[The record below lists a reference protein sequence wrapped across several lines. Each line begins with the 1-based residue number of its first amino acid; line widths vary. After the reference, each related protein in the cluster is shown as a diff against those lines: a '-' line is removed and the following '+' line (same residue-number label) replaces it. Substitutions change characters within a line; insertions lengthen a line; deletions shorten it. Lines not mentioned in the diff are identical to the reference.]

1 MGFVLCPFSQYVPFS
16 WNISSIYIQG
26 NYQYTC
32 IYCRF
37 LSSGFVSSI
46 FFVLFSCDLMTI
58 FYVVFGFFFLFV
70 LYLFFYYIFCLWLP
84 WGFSIAV
91 HIYIW
96 LFLVIL
102 IQTIFFS
109 SFCLNFSAS
118 VKLFETS
125 YFFFKVASFY
135 GSMPIQSTCTQWL
148 WWESWIWHEH
158 KSHLLIVYWLLSP
171 S

>member
-1 MGFVLCPFSQYVPFS
+1 MCLFHETFHPFTFKVIINTHAF
-16 WNISSIYIQG
+16 IA
-26 NYQYTC
+26 
-32 IYCRF
+32 
-37 LSSGFVSSI
+37 I
-46 FFVLFSCDLMTI
+46 FFLLALYLPSSLFSSPVIWWLYFMLYLDS
-58 FYVVFGFFFLFV
+58 FFLFV